1 MGVVDYS
8 MTQMHNP
15 AYMAQFTPE
24 QVAYFTNQP
33 AWFVGFW
40 ALAVWSALLGS
51 VLLLMRRRAAVIVF
65 ALSLAAMV
73 VTMFHTYVL
82 SAVPFSSVAG
92 PEAKWFSS
100 AIFLAAMG
108 LWFLRALDAKGAGPA
123 LTACHRTAQ
132 DASAVAAKLV

>member
-1 MGVVDYS
+1 MTTPIHLWFVAVASLLWNLMGVVDYS

-51 VLLLMRRRAAVIVF
+51 VLLLMRRRSAVIVF

-108 LWFLRALDAKGAGPA
+108 LWFYARWMRKARVLR
-123 LTACHRTAQ
+123 
-132 DASAVAAKLV
+132 